1 MEAPSVED
9 LGPLLGDTASLDE
22 PADDYA
28 EEDGEFNAAAVAA
41 VGTRAKATALKD
53 AIEAC
58 LRSNGLIGGGAAEE
72 DSESVDA
79 LAADESEY

>member
-28 EEDGEFNAAAVAA
+28 EEDGEFQAAAVSA

-53 AIEAC
+53 AILAC
-58 LRSNGLIGGGAAEE
+58 LREQGLVGGAETAEE
-72 DSESVDA
+72 EPETDA
-79 LAADESEY
+79 LGDSDEGF